1 MISKIHMS
9 RLLGIDYGTKRIGM
23 ALTDELRIIS
33 SPHEVHLNNL
43 DFWDYLN
50 KSIQTYNIGG
60 FVVGIPLHDGE
71 STIAPHI
78 LGFIRKLERLFQLP
92 IYLQDESLSS
102 KESRDFLINTGKR
115 GKKLKQNL
123 DRYAAQ
129 LILSNFLQASVR
141 GHIQQFQ
148 S

>member
-1 MISKIHMS
+1 MS

-23 ALTDELRIIS
+23 ALTDELRIIA
-33 SPHEVHLNNL
+33 SPHEVHPNNL
-43 DFWDYLN
+43 EFWNYLS
-50 KSIQTYNIGG
+50 KAIHSHHIGG

-71 STIAPHI
+71 STIEPHI
-78 LGFIRKLERLFQLP
+78 LGFIRKLDRLFQLP

-129 LILSNFLQASVR
+129 LILSNFLQASER
-141 GHIQQFQ
+141 GQIQQFPSQ
-148 S
+148 GS